1 MAVRWLRSLRS
12 WIRLFRRG
20 KVTLNRP
27 LVAQAYLSGQGLELG
42 ALHRPL
48 RVPPQAKV
56 TFVDRLT
63 RGGLFEHYPDLAG
76 KELVPVDL
84 VDDAERL
91 GRVADASQDFVIAN
105 HLLEHCQDPIGALKN
120 FLRVLRP
127 GGVLYLTVP
136 DHRYTFDRDR
146 PVTALDHLWADHRD
160 GPQRSLREH
169 YEEWVRLVEKVS
181 DPVAAQ
187 RRTEELLRQA
197 FSIHF
202 HVWTQSELLD
212 LLLALKK
219 QVTFEIEVFLK
230 RKYEVIAVLRK

>member
-1 MAVRWLRSLRS
+1 MAAHWLQSLRS
-12 WIRLFRRG
+12 WIGLSRRG
-20 KVTLNRP
+20 KVRLNRT
-27 LVAQAYLSGQGLELG
+27 LLAQAYLNGQGLELG

-48 RVPPQAKV
+48 RVPTQAKV

-63 RGGLFEHYPDLAG
+63 RGGLIECYPGLAG

-91 GRVADASQDFVIAN
+91 ERVADASQDFVIAN

-136 DHRYTFDRDR
+136 DQRYTFDRDR
-146 PVTALDHLWADHRD
+146 PVTPLEHLWADHRD

-169 YEEWVRLVEKVS
+169 YNEWVRLVEKVN
-181 DPVAAQ
+181 DAAAAQ
-187 RRTEELLRQA
+187 RRTEELMRQS

-202 HVWTQSELLD
+202 HVWTQNELLE
-212 LLLALKK
+212 LLAALKK
-219 QVTFEIEVFLK
+219 VVTFELEVFLK
-230 RKYEVIAVLRK
+230 RKYEVIMVLRK